1 MKDLRARA
9 KEFYNALNF
18 ERPINFGMTQLV
30 KPEDAQPGDVY
41 VPDLHGGEGTLD
53 AVQELADQIDFSE
66 SAGAYLFT
74 GNRGT
79 GKTTELM
86 RLAKILSGEGYGF
99 EVFYVDVAEY
109 LNTSQPVEI
118 SDFLIS
124 VLGALSDK
132 VQERFRSSFGKPGF
146 FERVWSFLQS
156 EVRPS
161 ELSLPAGPAE
171 LKAALVQ
178 TPLFKEQLQRHIR
191 GHVSTLVKQAREFA
205 LDVVKHVRNER
216 MADDLKVVLIVDSV
230 EKLRGVGSEQTRE
243 VFKSVETLFGSH
255 AESLRFTGL
264 SVVYT
269 IPPYLQALA
278 GALGR
283 HYAGG
288 RIYALPSVH
297 VYECCPDP
305 GQRPAVSDDG
315 VGKML
320 AIVERRFPGHAE
332 FFAEGQLARLAR
344 NSGGDLRD
352 FFRMARLAIT
362 RAASVGVPL
371 TEAIIS
377 TAEHAVRRDMMPI
390 AADDRQWLQKIA
402 HSHAA
407 ELPSLDQLPE
417 LARLQEGNY
426 VLHYRNGEDWYAVH
440 PLLHEK
446 LDDMT
451 SHGRL

>member
-1 MKDLRARA
+1 MKDLRAKA

-18 ERPINFGMTQLV
+18 ERPINFGLSQLV
-30 KPEDAQPGDVY
+30 EPKNAQPGDLY
-41 VPDLHGGEGTLD
+41 VPDLHGGPDSFD

-86 RLAKILSGEGYGF
+86 RLAMVLSGEGYGF

-109 LNTSQPVEI
+109 LNTSQAVEI
-118 SDFLIS
+118 TDFLIS
-124 VLGALSDK
+124 VLGALSEK
-132 VQERFRSSFGKPGF
+132 VQERFRDDFGKPGF

-156 EVRPS
+156 EVHLG
-161 ELSLPAGPAE
+161 EVSLPASPAE

-178 TPLFKEQLQRHIR
+178 TPLFKEQLQRHVR

-205 LDVVKHVRNER
+205 LDVVMHVRKQR
-216 MADDLKVVLIVDSV
+216 MDDDLKVVLIVDSV

-243 VFKSVETLFGSH
+243 VFKSVETLFGTH
-255 AESLRFTGL
+255 AGSLRFTGL

-297 VYECCPDP
+297 VYECCPEP
-305 GQRPAVSDDG
+305 GERPTVSSDG
-315 VGKML
+315 IDKML
-320 AIVERRFPGHAE
+320 AIVERRFPEHTE
-332 FFAEGQLARLAR
+332 FFANGQLARLAR

-362 RAASVGVPL
+362 RAASGGAPL
-371 TEAIIS
+371 TDSVIEH
-377 TAEHAVRRDMMPI
+377 AEDAVRRDMLPI
-390 AADDRQWLQKIA
+390 AADDRQWLLSIA
-402 HSHAA
+402 QSHTA
-407 ELPSLDQLPE
+407 ELPSLDKLPE
-417 LARLQEGNY
+417 FARLQEGNY
-426 VLHYRNGEDWYAVH
+426 VLQYRNGEDWYAVH
-440 PLLHEK
+440 PLLREE
-446 LDDMT
+446 L
-451 SHGRL
+451 GLE